1 MSVPAAQGGRA
12 PGCHANRKYPVL
24 LAAGSG
30 RVTFSNQRS
39 YLKAVSAAF
48 VEIKTT
54 KFNKK
59 VRVLPDGGLGHP
71 CGQCLPI
78 EQCSHQQAWV
88 TPVGPS
94 AALGCCVLPGS
105 VPYKV
110 HTCVWPHADP
120 DRPLPGGLLVP
131 DLQLPVWSLLLPG
144 PGESA
149 AHGLG
154 KPWVV
159 IQGWALYPGVQLPEP
174 HNL

>member
-1 MSVPAAQGGRA
+1 M
-12 PGCHANRKYPVL
+12 
-24 LAAGSG
+24 
-30 RVTFSNQRS
+30 TFSNQRS

-59 VRVLPDGGLGHP
+59 VSVLKKKKVRVLRDGGLGYP

-88 TPVGPS
+88 TPVCPS
-94 AALGCCVLPGS
+94 AALGCCALPGP
-105 VPYKV
+105 VPYIA
-110 HTCVWPHADP
+110 HTCVWPRADP

-131 DLQLPVWSLLLPG
+131 DLQLPIWPLLLPG

-149 AHGLG
+149 AHELG
-154 KPWVV
+154 KPQVV
-159 IQGWALYPGVQLPEP
+159 IQGWALYHGATIFRVWPGTSLGVVPKGNQKPC
-174 HNL
+174 